1 MDENCIMWELNCE
14 FRRKGMNK
22 KVLIVEDEYSINEIL
37 TLALKKEGYEVR
49 STFDGNGAMTE
60 IEKFNPDIILLDAML
75 PDADGFELCKQIS
88 DKYLVIMI
96 TARNNI
102 FDKIVGL
109 ELGADDYITK
119 PFEIKE
125 VVVRVKAL
133 FRSLEKENRCAGEL
147 QVELGQ
153 GIAVDVRGERV
164 FKDKLEVV
172 LKRKE
177 WELLSYLLTNRNHV
191 FSREELL
198 TNVWGYDYY
207 GDSRTV
213 DVHIRRLRSKLGLEK
228 DSFIETVFGKGYVMR

>member
-1 MDENCIMWELNCE
+1 
-14 FRRKGMNK
+14 
-22 KVLIVEDEYSINEIL
+22 EYSINDIL
-37 TLALKKEGYEVR
+37 TLAFKKEGYEVR
-49 STFDGNGAMTE
+49 STFDGKSGIAE
-60 IEKFNPDIILLDAML
+60 IEKFIPDMILLDVML
-75 PDADGFELCKQIS
+75 PDIDGFEICKQIS

-96 TARNNI
+96 TAKDNI

-133 FRSLEKENRCAGEL
+133 FRSLEKETHNR
-147 QVELGQ
+147 VDVIVTIDQ
-153 GIAVDVRGERV
+153 GITVDVKGERV
-164 FKDKLEVV
+164 FKEDREVV
-172 LKRKE
+172 LKRRE
-177 WELLSYLLTNRNHV
+177 WDLFSYLLTNRNHV

-213 DVHIRRLRSKLGLEK
+213 DVHIRRLRAKLGLEK
-228 DSFIETVFGKGYVMR
+228 DSLIETVFGKGYVMR

>member
-1 MDENCIMWELNCE
+1 M
-14 FRRKGMNK
+14 GK
-22 KVLIVEDEYSINEIL
+22 KLLIVEDEYSINDIL
-37 TLALKKEGYEVR
+37 TLTFKKEGYEVR
-49 STFDGNGAMTE
+49 STFDGKSALSE
-60 IEKFNPDIILLDAML
+60 IDSFNPDIILLDAML
-75 PDADGFELCKQIS
+75 PDSDGFEICRQIS

-96 TARNNI
+96 TARDTI

-133 FRSLEKENRCAGEL
+133 FRSLEKDTHSIL
-147 QVELGQ
+147 DTKVLLDQ
-153 GIAVDVRGERV
+153 GIIVDVKGERV
-164 FKDKLEVV
+164 FKYNMEVT

-177 WELLSYLLTNRNHV
+177 WDLFAYLVNNRNHV

-213 DVHIRRLRSKLGLEK
+213 DVHIRRLRGKLGLEK
-228 DSFIETVFGKGYVMR
+228 DSIIETVFGRGYVMR